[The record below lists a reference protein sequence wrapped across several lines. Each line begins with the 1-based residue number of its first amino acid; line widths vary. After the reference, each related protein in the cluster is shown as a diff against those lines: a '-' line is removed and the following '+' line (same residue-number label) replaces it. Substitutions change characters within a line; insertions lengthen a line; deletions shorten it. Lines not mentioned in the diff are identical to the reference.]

1 MRIRNYREFKDELF
15 LDTVER
21 IQGQERDIILFSLAT
36 TDPIKAMQRASFFF
50 NPNRFNVA
58 ITRAKKKRIVIGH
71 KNLFQLSSSDKELD
85 KMIANFRDFYNSSYK
100 VFEQAETEDLF

>member
-1 MRIRNYREFKDELF
+1 
-15 LDTVER
+15 
-21 IQGQERDIILFSLAT
+21 
-36 TDPIKAMQRASFFF
+36 MQRATFFF

-71 KNLFQLSSSDKELD
+71 KNLFLLSSNDIELD
-85 KMIANFRDFYNSSYK
+85 KMIANFRDFYESSFK